1 MNKYSQSFSRRT
13 ILVIGRRLTPLD
25 VRTWTERTSPSSLV
39 LTLSTTPSGQFPR
52 EVDSSTIITSS
63 FGLRLEDVLVH
74 FDRHCRAGR
83 YSRSQ
88 RFQNTSERYCT
99 CRHHRLVSVSRSS
112 KIPGGRLVWLWRP
125 VRSMDGVSGGEFGSS
140 LEVIGRSFM
149 IRSAS
154 HMKDKRLSSVRR
166 C

>member
-52 EVDSSTIITSS
+52 EVDSSTINTSS
-63 FGLRLEDVLVH
+63 FGLRFKDVLVH
-74 FDRHCRAGR
+74 FDRHCKAGR
-83 YSRSQ
+83 YSRNQ

-112 KIPGGRLVWLWRP
+112 KIPGEDL
-125 VRSMDGVSGGEFGSS
+125 FGFCD
-140 LEVIGRSFM
+140 R
-149 IRSAS
+149 
-154 HMKDKRLSSVRR
+154 
-166 C
+166 